1 MSTGTPDVTVVI
13 PTRDRPRTLAAAVVS
28 ACGQREVDV
37 ETIVVDDGDE
47 VRTAQVL
54 AAIGD
59 PRVRLIRSE
68 DRSGVA
74 AARNAG
80 IDAARGPWV
89 AFLDDDDAWAP
100 TKLAEQLATVRQ
112 AGATWA
118 YTGYVTVDAE
128 LRVRGGHPPAPP
140 GEVVRDLR
148 QHNAVPAGGSSVVV
162 RRDALDAAGRFD
174 PSLATSEDWDL
185 WLRLAEVGPLAGVAR
200 PLVALREHGAMAS
213 RRIERVLADV
223 EIVAGR
229 HRLSVDRVRHLRWAA
244 WMRLEEGDVGGA
256 LRLYARAVRHGDL
269 ASLGRVGVAVL
280 RPGVAR
286 RARRPVDPTWAD
298 AGQRWCDDLLRRVH
312 ALALPEAEVAS

>member
-1 MSTGTPDVTVVI
+1 MTVGGPDVTVVI

-28 ACGQREVDV
+28 ACGQDEVDV
-37 ETIVVDDGDE
+37 EAVVVDDGDE
-47 VRTAQVL
+47 TGTEEVVE
-54 AAIGD
+54 AIGD

-68 DRSGVA
+68 GPPGVA

-80 IDAARGPWV
+80 IDAARGRWI

-100 TKLAEQLATVRQ
+100 TKLAEQLAAVQRT
-112 AGATWA
+112 GATWA
-118 YTGYVTVDAE
+118 YTGYVTVDPTM
-128 LRVRGGHPPAPP
+128 RVRGGHPPASP
-140 GEVVRDLR
+140 GEVVRALR

-174 PSLATSEDWDL
+174 PSLITSEDWDL
-185 WLRLAEVGPLAGVAR
+185 WLRLAEVGSLAGVPR

-213 RRIERVLADV
+213 RRIERMLTDV
-223 EIVAGR
+223 EIVAHR
-229 HRLSVDRVRHLRWAA
+229 HRLPVDRARHVRWAA

-269 ASLGRVGVAVL
+269 ASLGRAGIAAV
-280 RPGVAR
+280 RPGMAR
-286 RARRPVDPTWAD
+286 RARRPADPAWAEE
-298 AGQRWCDDLLRRVH
+298 GQRWCDDLRRRLR

>member
-1 MSTGTPDVTVVI
+1 MTAGTPDVTVVI
-13 PTRDRPRTLAAAVVS
+13 PTRDRPRTLAVAAVS

-37 ETIVVDDGDE
+37 EIIVVDDAGE
-47 VRTAQVL
+47 PSTSGIL

-59 PRVRLIRSE
+59 PRVRLIRNE
-68 DRSGVA
+68 GPPGVA

-80 IDAARGPWV
+80 IEAARGRWI

-100 TKLAEQLATVRQ
+100 TKLAEQLAASQ
-112 AGATWA
+112 LAGATWA
-118 YTGYVTVDAE
+118 YTGYVAVDPA
-128 LRVRGGHPPAPP
+128 LRVRGGHPPASP

-148 QHNAVPAGGSSVVV
+148 RHNAVPAGGSSVVV

-185 WLRLAEVGPLAGVAR
+185 WLRLAEVGRLAGVPR

-223 EIVAGR
+223 EVVAGR
-229 HRLSVDRVRHLRWAA
+229 HRLPVDRTRHLRWAA

-269 ASLGRVGVAVL
+269 ASLGRAGVAVL
-280 RPGVAR
+280 RPGVAG
-286 RARRPVDPTWAD
+286 RARRPVDPAWAGE
-298 AGQRWCDDLLRRVH
+298 GQRWCDDLLRRVR